1 MKIQVRLKPH
11 FRKIRIIAQGFVMK
25 KYLFLFLLPFSL
37 LAHLNIAVS
46 YPYIG
51 ALTKAIG
58 GDHIE
63 TVVLAKGNWDPHF
76 IVPRPSLIAKVRNAD
91 ALIMNG
97 GQLEIG
103 WLPPLLNRAGNPKSM
118 PNAPTFLNLSHH
130 VELINKPSSVD
141 RKEGDIHP
149 DGNPH
154 FHLDPQNILV
164 LADVIKK
171 FLISIDGEHKAV
183 YEKNYADFLGMW
195 QKKLGMW
202 QEKMADKKGLKVI
215 QFHDN
220 LAYFNKAYGLK
231 NIGTIEPL
239 PGIPPS
245 SKHTMAIIELI
256 KKENPCCILHDVYH
270 ATKTAEFISEKTGI
284 KIVLMPHDIEALE
297 EVQDLASLFDYLT
310 GAIR

>member
-1 MKIQVRLKPH
+1 MYKLILL
-11 FRKIRIIAQGFVMK
+11 
-25 KYLFLFLLPFSL
+25 LFLPLTL

-51 ALTKAIG
+51 ALTKSIG
-58 GDHIE
+58 GEHIR

-76 IVPRPSLIAKVRNAD
+76 VVPRPSLISKVRNAD

-103 WLPPLLNRAGNPKSM
+103 WLPPLINRAANPKTASD
-118 PNAPTFLNLSHH
+118 AKTFLNLSWH
-130 VELINKPSSVD
+130 VELLDKPADVD
-141 RKEGDIHP
+141 RSGGDIHP

-154 FHLDPQNILV
+154 FHLDPNNILI

-171 FLISIDGEHKAV
+171 FLISIDGEHKEV
-183 YEKNYADFLGMW
+183 YEKNYLEFEGMW
-195 QKKLGMW
+195 KSKLGMW
-202 QEKMADKKGLKVI
+202 KAKMQDKKGLKVI
-215 QFHDN
+215 QFHNN
-220 LAYFNKAYGLK
+220 LSYFNQAYGLV

-245 SKHTMAIIELI
+245 SKHTFELI
-256 KKENPCCILHDVYH
+256 RLINDEKPCCILHDVYH
-270 ATKTAEFISEKTGI
+270 STKTAEYISDKTGI
-284 KIVLMPHDIEALE
+284 KIILMPHDIGALE
-297 EVQDLASLFDYLT
+297 DIEDLSSLFEYLT